1 MDSSLVLPFKPWA
14 FTVVRVIPI
23 MSSSPRDGVQLFSTE
38 LAFLNVLLLGCP
50 DVDLYGPLPALDGK
64 MVGMIFERIGRHEG
78 RHAQI
83 MPTFSSTIVQ
93 SEERT
98 SSGWVGQR
106 LSIMLKRNAL
116 DLHVG
121 SELVDEKLRVCI
133 RKMLVII
140 TLLGIVS

>member
-1 MDSSLVLPFKPWA
+1 
-14 FTVVRVIPI
+14 
-23 MSSSPRDGVQLFSTE
+23 

-64 MVGMIFERIGRHEG
+64 MVGMILERIGRHDG

-98 SSGWVGQR
+98 SSGWIDQR
-106 LSIMLKRNAL
+106 LSIMLKMNAF

-140 TLLGIVS
+140 TLLVMVS